1 MSKRPRSGVTEVIRE
16 KRSKH
21 LEDSSREEP
30 SSSRKTP
37 SMQMRQVVSGRRILF
52 NFLEEIGLEL
62 GDKIEEQGWVHF
74 CSLNLP
80 TYPTLV
86 RNFYENLIVGDDY
99 LESQVKGK
107 RIILSEELLSS
118 LFRMPHIGNKYLEL
132 DDKPQ
137 ALEAIRGTYNSKGNI
152 VASSLSLEMR
162 LLHNFISRIFIPR
175 SDRFDWVSEETWPLW
190 KRLSEEK
197 PSICHSSCSIR

>member
-1 MSKRPRSGVTEVIRE
+1 MSKRPRSSVTEPNKE

-21 LEDSSREEP
+21 VEDSSLHDEREEP
-30 SSSRKTP
+30 SSSRRAP
-37 SMQMRQVVSGRRILF
+37 SMQMCQVVSERCILF
-52 NFLEEIGLEL
+52 NFLEEIELDL

-86 RNFYENLIVGDDY
+86 RNFYENLIVGVDY

-107 RIILSEELLSS
+107 RIILSEELMSS
-118 LFRMPHIGNKYLEL
+118 LFRMPHTGNKYLEL

-137 ALEAIRGTYNSKGNI
+137 ALEAIRGTYNSKGNKI
-152 VASSLSLEMR
+152 GRASCRERVCLY
-162 LLHNFISRIFIPR
+162 
-175 SDRFDWVSEETWPLW
+175 V
-190 KRLSEEK
+190 
-197 PSICHSSCSIR
+197 

>member
-1 MSKRPRSGVTEVIRE
+1 
-16 KRSKH
+16 
-21 LEDSSREEP
+21 
-30 SSSRKTP
+30 
-37 SMQMRQVVSGRRILF
+37 MQMRQVMSGRRILF

-86 RNFYENLIVGDDY
+86 RNFYENLIVGEDY

-107 RIILSEELLSS
+107 RIVLSEELLSS

-132 DDKPQ
+132 EDKPQ
-137 ALEAIRGTYNSKGNI
+137 ALEAISGTYNSKGNI
-152 VASSLSLEMR
+152 VASSLTL
-162 LLHNFISRIFIPR
+162 
-175 SDRFDWVSEETWPLW
+175 
-190 KRLSEEK
+190 
-197 PSICHSSCSIR
+197 

>member
-1 MSKRPRSGVTEVIRE
+1 MSKRPRSGVTEAIRE

-30 SSSRKTP
+30 SSSRRAP

-86 RNFYENLIVGDDY
+86 R
-99 LESQVKGK
+99 
-107 RIILSEELLSS
+107 
-118 LFRMPHIGNKYLEL
+118 
-132 DDKPQ
+132 
-137 ALEAIRGTYNSKGNI
+137 
-152 VASSLSLEMR
+152 
-162 LLHNFISRIFIPR
+162 IF
-175 SDRFDWVSEETWPLW
+175 L
-190 KRLSEEK
+190 
-197 PSICHSSCSIR
+197 